1 MNKKSTLLLAASALA
16 LQVAAQG
23 KYTISG
29 NLQNAEGQ
37 KIYLSIGDAGNNEID
52 STVIANGKF
61 TFKGEMQVPFQNGS
75 LLLGNLKDYQTLKM
89 WQVAIEPMNITVTGD
104 ANDKESVVIKGGKV
118 QEELDRMNQEMAVF
132 EQPIISLNKAYYAQ
146 QTQEGKDSINHLME
160 PYRKQYQEFV
170 DNYIQSHT
178 DSYFATQYL
187 SLNMGK
193 MTYEDIKTAWERLT
207 PEVQKYGI
215 NAKAIKNELDVMA
228 KVRPGKS
235 APGFTTQDINGKS
248 FTLSSLKGK
257 VVIIDFWASWC
268 VPCRKSNPH
277 MRELYAKYHSKGLDM
292 VYVADDD
299 SNPEKWKKA
308 VEKDQLVGD
317 GFHHV
322 LRGLKMDTAKGTF
335 DRTHDI
341 SEKYAIHFLPT
352 KYLIDR
358 KGNIV
363 CKINEG
369 EDAQLD
375 AEIVKLLND
384 K

>member
-235 APGFTTQDINGKS
+235 APDFTTQDINGKS

>member
-89 WQVAIEPMNITVTGD
+89 WQVAIEPLNITVTGD

-170 DNYIQSHT
+170 DNYIQTHT

-228 KVRPGKS
+228 KIRPGKS
-235 APGFTTQDINGKS
+235 APDFTTQDINGKS

>member
-89 WQVAIEPMNITVTGD
+89 WQVAIEPLNITVTGD

-146 QTQEGKDSINHLME
+146 QTLEGKDSINHLME

-235 APGFTTQDINGKS
+235 APDFTTQDINGKS

>member
-170 DNYIQSHT
+170 DNYIQTHT

-228 KVRPGKS
+228 KIRPGKS
-235 APGFTTQDINGKS
+235 APDFTTQDINGKS

>member
-75 LLLGNLKDYQTLKM
+75 LLLGNLKDYQILKM
-89 WQVAIEPMNITVTGD
+89 WQVAIEPLNITVTGD

-170 DNYIQSHT
+170 DNYIQTHT

-228 KVRPGKS
+228 KIRPGKS
-235 APGFTTQDINGKS
+235 APDFTTQDINGKS

-292 VYVADDD
+292 IYVADDD